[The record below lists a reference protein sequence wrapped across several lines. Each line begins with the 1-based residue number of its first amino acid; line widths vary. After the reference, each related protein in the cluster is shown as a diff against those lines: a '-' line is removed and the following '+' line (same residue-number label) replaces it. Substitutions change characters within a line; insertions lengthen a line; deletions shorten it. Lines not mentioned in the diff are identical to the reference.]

1 MPEKKFSFSE
11 VLKLNALPLN
21 GLISP
26 SESVVLAVSA
36 TMGDDEVLAVKIYA
50 VAPVTSPQIAERVLV
65 REVAR
70 LLSEK
75 LASLLPTVQQPS
87 TPASPVAP
95 VPPKR

>member
-1 MPEKKFSFSE
+1 MSEKKFSFSE

-36 TMGDDEVLAVKIYA
+36 TMDDDDVLAVKIYA
-50 VAPVTSPQIAERVLV
+50 VAPVTSPQSAERVLV

-75 LASLLPTVQQPS
+75 LASLLPPGQQPS